1 MNYFIRVHSA
11 CRSGWCM
18 SGKASPS
25 SIQGLLSG
33 FVRIMVTETLKTPY
47 RLLTVTLKLSL
58 RVKKTKHVRKEKPKV
73 TKSVAL
79 VMAFPTAE
87 NENRELEDLPQADF
101 GRVSE
106 RFLLSV
112 RTKSMTENFYI
123 KITLIV
129 CFCSFSTR
137 FFLILS
143 VSANALYVFFTR
155 IIDPF
160 IFIT

>member
-1 MNYFIRVHSA
+1 
-11 CRSGWCM
+11 
-18 SGKASPS
+18 
-25 SIQGLLSG
+25 
-33 FVRIMVTETLKTPY
+33 MVAKTLKTPY

-58 RVKKTKHVRKEKPKV
+58 RGKKTKHVREEKPKV

-112 RTKSMTENFYI
+112 RTKSMTENFYT
-123 KITLIV
+123 KITPIV

-137 FFLILS
+137 FF
-143 VSANALYVFFTR
+143 FFNLER
-155 IIDPF
+155 
-160 IFIT
+160 

>member
-1 MNYFIRVHSA
+1 
-11 CRSGWCM
+11 
-18 SGKASPS
+18 
-25 SIQGLLSG
+25 
-33 FVRIMVTETLKTPY
+33 MVAKTLKTPY
-47 RLLTVTLKLSL
+47 RLRTVTLKLSL
-58 RVKKTKHVRKEKPKV
+58 RGKKTKHVRKEKPKV

-79 VMAFPTAE
+79 VMAFHTAE

-123 KITLIV
+123 KITPIV

-137 FFLILS
+137 FFFLILS
-143 VSANALYVFFTR
+143 VSAKALYDFYSG
-155 IIDPF
+155 IIDPLN
-160 IFIT
+160 FIT

>member
-1 MNYFIRVHSA
+1 
-11 CRSGWCM
+11 M
-18 SGKASPS
+18 SGKAFTILNPRS
-25 SIQGLLSG
+25 LSG
-33 FVRIMVTETLKTPY
+33 FVRIMVAKTLKTPY

-58 RVKKTKHVRKEKPKV
+58 RGKKTKHVRKEKPKV

-129 CFCSFSTR
+129 CFCSF

-143 VSANALYVFFTR
+143 VSAKALYDFYSG